1 MNATT
6 ARRPEPGRVARLIVT
21 RPATEAAQWVQVLH
35 AHGWP
40 AHALPLIDIGEPTSE
55 QARAALAEQQ
65 AKPQPATEPVPDSV
79 TQDLL
84 ALASPMQQP
93 QLIQPRF
100 NVAAANVEA
109 ADFFTSLVA
118 DTDYSVAI
126 HPAVTG
132 QITLDLKQVTLN
144 EAFAVVEQLYG
155 YHIQQ
160 VGSIYKVM
168 PGGLRTETI
177 PVNYL
182 LMQRSGN
189 SSISV
194 TAGGI
199 SSSQGGNNSG
209 NIIGNNPNLKDLDN
223 GDLRYEIDFRSIY
236 AALLQSKMD
245 FDYKKIGITH
255 TPIKGLF

>member
-1 MNATT
+1 MNYFNKNYFTLAFISL
-6 ARRPEPGRVARLIVT
+6 GL
-21 RPATEAAQWVQVLH
+21 AACQGMQETKV
-35 AHGWP
+35 P
-40 AHALPLIDIGEPTSE
+40 E

-84 ALASPMQQP
+84 ALTSPMQQP

-160 VGSIYKVM
+160 QGSI
-168 PGGLRTETI
+168 
-177 PVNYL
+177 
-182 LMQRSGN
+182 
-189 SSISV
+189 
-194 TAGGI
+194 
-199 SSSQGGNNSG
+199 
-209 NIIGNNPNLKDLDN
+209 
-223 GDLRYEIDFRSIY
+223 
-236 AALLQSKMD
+236 
-245 FDYKKIGITH
+245 
-255 TPIKGLF
+255 